1 MSFTTVYFAAIAGGE
16 TILQM
21 ADVLARQT
29 GRSVAVVTAI
39 AGVTDLL
46 LESTRLGNY
55 ASVYTKLVTL
65 HKNAARRIAR
75 DEADRRVLTQDMVD
89 MLDTYSWLGK
99 SLANRGPTQT
109 EADSI
114 AALGGRL
121 AARLT
126 AAALGTRGIRAV
138 ALNTSEIVG
147 NNLEGTQTKV
157 KSRLLPLLEQGY
169 LPVIADSTALYR
181 EVALLAAA
189 GESDALWLWRDR
201 SGILSADPKWVEN
214 PAVIPALSYAE
225 LGAMADYGARL
236 PPLDA
241 LEPIMARQIPV
252 ILQDINHP
260 DQNGTRITNLSAN
273 DGIHAILAAE
283 RCRVLKVSSSDAG
296 NGLNN
301 LLGRTLAVF
310 EAPGI
315 LRLAVPGA
323 QMTDVLNELESFGAT
338 AAPDNGL
345 GLVAVIGS
353 NLPNTLPH
361 IRSALESAGITLT
374 AAGVGSSPAALPLLV
389 PEPQVGRTI
398 ETLHNLTPN

>member
-1 MSFTTVYFAAIAGGE
+1 MSFTTAYFASIAGGE

-21 ADVLARQT
+21 ADVLARQP

-55 ASVYTKLVTL
+55 ANVYTKLVTL

-99 SLANRGPTQT
+99 SLANRGPTRA
-109 EADSI
+109 EAESI

-138 ALNTSEIVG
+138 ALNTSEIIG
-147 NNLEGTQTKV
+147 SDLEGTQAKV

-181 EVALLAAA
+181 EAALLAAA
-189 GESDALWLWRDR
+189 GEADALWLWRDR
-201 SGILSADPKWVEN
+201 SGILTADPKWVEN
-214 PAVIPALSYAE
+214 PVVIPALSYAE

-241 LEPIMARQIPV
+241 LEPIMARQMPV
-252 ILQDINHP
+252 MLQDINRP
-260 DQNGTRITNLSAN
+260 DQTSTRVTKLAAG
-273 DGIHAILAAE
+273 DGVHAILAAE
-283 RCRVLKVSSSDAG
+283 RCRVLKVSSSEPGSA
-296 NGLNN
+296 LNN
-301 LLGRTLAVF
+301 LLGRALAIF
-310 EAPGI
+310 EAPGA
-315 LRLAVPGA
+315 LRLAVPGT
-323 QMTDVLNELESFGAT
+323 QMTDVLNELESFGTT
-338 AAPDNGL
+338 ASPDNGL

-353 NLPNTLPH
+353 NLSLALGD
-361 IRSALESAGITLT
+361 IRRTLESAGITLT
-374 AAGVGSSPAALPLLV
+374 ATGVGSSPAALPLLV

-398 ETLHNLTPN
+398 AALHNLTLN

>member
-1 MSFTTVYFAAIAGGE
+1 MSFTTAYFASIAGGE

-21 ADVLARQT
+21 ADVLARQP

-55 ASVYTKLVTL
+55 ANVYTKLVTL

-99 SLANRGPTQT
+99 SLANRGPTRA
-109 EADSI
+109 EGDSI

-138 ALNTSEIVG
+138 ALNTGEIIASD
-147 NNLEGTQTKV
+147 LEGTQAKV

-169 LPVIADSTALYR
+169 LPVIADSTIPYR
-181 EVALLAAA
+181 EAALLAAA

-201 SGILSADPKWVEN
+201 SGILSADPKWIEN

-236 PPLDA
+236 PPLEA
-241 LEPIMARQIPV
+241 LEPIMARQMPI

-260 DQNGTRITNLSAN
+260 DQTGTRVTNVSAG
-273 DGIHAILAAE
+273 DGVHALLAAE
-283 RCRVLKVSSSDAG
+283 RCRVLKVASGDGGSA
-296 NGLNN
+296 LNN
-301 LLGRTLAVF
+301 LLGRALAIF
-310 EAPGI
+310 EAPGT
-315 LRLAVPGA
+315 LRLAVPGT
-323 QMTDVLNELESFGAT
+323 QMADVLNELESFGTT
-338 AAPDNGL
+338 ASPENGL

-353 NLPNTLPH
+353 NLSLALAD
-361 IRSALESAGITLT
+361 IRRALEAAGITLT
-374 AAGVGSSPAALPLLV
+374 AAGVGSSPAALPLLI
-389 PEPQVGRTI
+389 PEPQVGRAI
-398 ETLHNLTPN
+398 AALHGLIFN